1 MSQEESGYKF
11 IVEHLRE
18 MMIFWAVLVLTFLLG
33 IIELLPE
40 IKQPFNAYQGW
51 LFIIYFTLLF
61 GMCFSVFRVFSVYR
75 EIREYAL
82 SGKLGQILKDHA
94 ENRKTLFDRI
104 IDLSPCKEFEMS
116 IIALS
121 IIVFVSLYLAKISL

>member
-1 MSQEESGYKF
+1 MSQEENGYKF
-11 IVEHLRE
+11 IVEHLRD

-40 IKQPFNAYQGW
+40 IGQPFNVYQGW
-51 LFIIYFTLLF
+51 LLIIYFVLLL
-61 GMCFSVFRVFSVYR
+61 GMCFSTLRVFNVYR

-82 SGKLGQILKDHA
+82 LGKLGQIVKDHA

-104 IDLSPCKEFEMS
+104 IDLSPCMEFEMS
-116 IIALS
+116 IVALS
-121 IIVFVSLYLAKISL
+121 VIVFVSLYLAKAGF